1 MPLNVNDDEL
11 KEYFYTLLLTLNPD
25 SKNTNPIVSIE
36 KCDEGFYFVFELATK
51 DDIEILMNM
60 DQTDWRGF
68 KIRIQKP
75 RRFFTDYNDTQGSNA
90 KKRENKKNQSLAM
103 ESDNKLY
110 MGGIPLTAKESEVR
124 ELVESFGQL
133 KLFNLVKDPNNEELN
148 RGFCFFE
155 YLDEKVTERA
165 LKGLNNIDMADRKL
179 RVQRATIN
187 NKSFQLL
194 QQLKANPITVNSQAG
209 KSNFSDHNPTIQP
222 HMQVDVPIYAALP
235 SRVIQM
241 INMINT
247 EDVMDDLEYREIV
260 EDLRN
265 ECMQYGTV
273 LNVEIPRPDKNTSI
287 AGPAVGRIF
296 IKFSTLQSAKKA
308 RFKIS
313 GKKYNRRTCVASF
326 YPENYFDVREF
337 NFYER

>member
-1 MPLNVNDDEL
+1 
-11 KEYFYTLLLTLNPD
+11 LLLTLNPE
-25 SKNTNPIVSIE
+25 SNKNTNPIVSIE
-36 KCDEGFYFVFELATK
+36 KCDEGYYYIFELSTK

-60 DQTDWRGF
+60 DQTDWRGYR
-68 KIRIQKP
+68 IRIQKP

-90 KKRENKKNQSLAM
+90 KKRENKKQSLAM

-110 MGGIPLTAKESEVR
+110 MGGIPLNAKESEVR

-133 KLFNLVKDPNNEELN
+133 KLFNLVKDPNNDELN

-165 LKGLNNIDMADRKL
+165 LKGLNNIDMGERKL

-187 NKSFQLL
+187 NKSFQIL
-194 QQLKANPITVNSQAG
+194 QQMKANPIPTFTEKG

-222 HMQVDVPIYAALP
+222 HMHVEVPIYAALP
-235 SRVIQM
+235 SRVIQL
-241 INMINT
+241 INMINA

-260 EDLRN
+260 EDIRN

-273 LNVEIPRPDKNTSI
+273 LNVEIPRPDKLSSI
-287 AGPAVGRIF
+287 AGPAVGKIF
-296 IKFSTLQSAKKA
+296 IKFSTLQAAKKA
-308 RFKIS
+308 RFKIC
-313 GKKYNRRTCVASF
+313 GKKYNRRTVVSSF

-337 NFYER
+337 NFHER

>member
-1 MPLNVNDDEL
+1 M
-11 KEYFYTLLLTLNPD
+11 LTLNPEN
-25 SKNTNPIVSIE
+25 SANSNPILSIE
-36 KCDEGFYFVFELATK
+36 KCDEGYYYIFELATK

-68 KIRIQKP
+68 RIRIQKP

-90 KKRENKKNQSLAM
+90 KKRENKKNKNSLNM

-110 MGGIPLTAKESEVR
+110 MGGIPLTAKEHEVR
-124 ELVESFGQL
+124 NLVESFGQL

-165 LKGLNNIDMADRKL
+165 LKGLNNIDMGDRKL

-187 NKSFQLL
+187 NKSFTIL
-194 QQLKANPITVNSQAG
+194 QQMKNTPAPQTPPSFGPG
-209 KSNFSDHNPTIQP
+209 KSNFSDYIPTIQP
-222 HMQVDVPIYAALP
+222 HQHIEVPIYAALP
-235 SRVIQM
+235 SRVIQL
-241 INMINT
+241 INMISI

-260 EDLRN
+260 EDIRN

-273 LNVEIPRPDKNTSI
+273 LNVEIPRPDKICSL
-287 AGPAVGRIF
+287 AGPAVGKIF
-296 IKFSTLQSAKKA
+296 VKFSTLQSAKKA
-308 RFKIS
+308 RYKIS
-313 GKKYNRRTCVASF
+313 GKKYNRRTCIASF

-337 NFYER
+337 NFHER

>member
-1 MPLNVNDDEL
+1 
-11 KEYFYTLLLTLNPD
+11 
-25 SKNTNPIVSIE
+25 
-36 KCDEGFYFVFELATK
+36 
-51 DDIEILMNM
+51 MNM
-60 DQTDWRGF
+60 DQTDWRGY

-75 RRFFTDYNDTQGSNA
+75 RRFFTDYNDTQGNNA
-90 KKRENKKNQSLAM
+90 KKRENKKNNNLAM

-110 MGGIPLTAKESEVR
+110 MGGIPLNAKEYEVR

-187 NKSFQLL
+187 NKSFTIL
-194 QQLKANPITVNSQAG
+194 QEMKNNPAQETAGAG
-209 KSNFSDHNPTIQP
+209 KSNFSDYIPSIQP
-222 HMQVDVPIYAALP
+222 HQQVEVPIYAALP
-235 SRVIQM
+235 SRVVQM
-241 INMINT
+241 INMIYQ

-260 EDLRN
+260 EDIRN
-265 ECMQYGTV
+265 ECMKFGTV
-273 LNVEIPRPDKNTSI
+273 LNVEIPRPDKLTSI
-287 AGPAVGRIF
+287 SGPAVGKIF
-296 IKFSTLQSAKKA
+296 VKFATLQSAKKA
-308 RFKIS
+308 RFCIS
-313 GKKYNRRTCVASF
+313 GKKYNRRTCVVSF

-337 NFYER
+337 NFHER